1 MSESFPRRGVEIAD
15 VTMYDVPTQAKLSNE
30 LKSPTILGR
39 AVAMMDVSKLASMVA
54 VANAPKTMMSLV

>member
-1 MSESFPRRGVEIAD
+1 
-15 VTMYDVPTQAKLSNE
+15 MYDVPTQAKLSNE
-30 LKSPTILGR
+30 LKSPTILGS